1 MTDRGKGTIQVI
13 GAKQLRKS
21 LKAAGEDLTDLK
33 AAHRQA
39 AEIAAKASAALTPVG
54 KTGQLRRSVRASG
67 TATAGIIRAGKKSVP
82 YANAIH
88 WGRKWW
94 PNKQTSQHQAPFWGR
109 PFLSNGAQNSEG
121 QWLPIYERT
130 VEGAIERVE
139 GA

>member
-1 MTDRGKGTIQVI
+1 MADRGKGTIQVI

-54 KTGQLRRSVRASG
+54 RTGQLRRSVRASG
-67 TATAGIIRAGKKSVP
+67 TTTAGIIRAGKKSVP

-94 PNKQTSQHQAPFWGR
+94 PNKQTSQHLAPFWGR

>member
-1 MTDRGKGTIQVI
+1 MADRDKGTVQVI
-13 GAKQLRKS
+13 GARQLRKT

-39 AEIAAKASAALTPVG
+39 AEIAAKASAALAPVG

-67 TATAGIIRAGKKSVP
+67 TTTAGIIRAGKKSVP

-94 PNKQTSQHQAPFWGR
+94 PNKQNARHVASFWGR
-109 PFLSNGAQNSEG
+109 PFLSDGAQNSEG

-139 GA
+139 GM